1 MTTIEVSF
9 LAQEQE
15 SELIQ
20 TLRNW
25 EKQRLVRLKVTDSPG
40 LPSKPYTIEE
50 LDALLEAAEKS
61 RSFTKEE
68 AKVYLGL

>member
-9 LAQEQE
+9 LAHEQE

-25 EKQRLVRLKVTDSPG
+25 EKQRLVRLKVTDSPE
-40 LPSKPYTIEE
+40 LPGKPYTIEE
-50 LDALLEAAEKS
+50 LDARLETAENS

-68 AKVYLGL
+68 AKAYLGL